1 MKTYLLI
8 FVLIFMFSCKDKK
21 DCEKIYQEYVALRMS
36 SKDEEAF
43 RSLDNAIK
51 CDSNNET
58 YIFEKVNFL
67 ISVQDYKK
75 ATVTIEKLGK
85 INNLYVDKFPLIGL
99 LKIKAGNKSN
109 GLSELKSIRSNLK
122 KDEKKS
128 FNSKYYSILLTLFFE
143 GKENA
148 IIEINKKNHSY
159 DASEKAILENL
170 KNLINSQSD
179 SLSILYKS
187 FQIDSD
193 GSDM

>member
-1 MKTYLLI
+1 
-8 FVLIFMFSCKDKK
+8 MFSCKDKK

-67 ISVQDYKK
+67 ISIKDYKK

-187 FQIDSD
+187 FQIEPD
-193 GSDM
+193 GTDI